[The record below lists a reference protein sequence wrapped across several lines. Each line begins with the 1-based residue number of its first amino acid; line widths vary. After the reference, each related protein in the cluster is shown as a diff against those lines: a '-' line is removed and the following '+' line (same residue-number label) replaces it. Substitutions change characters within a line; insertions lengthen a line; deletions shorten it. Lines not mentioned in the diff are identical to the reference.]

1 MLDLLKTSG
10 LLYLIFSV
18 MMSIIFFSKADVNI
32 ILLITVPIGI
42 VFQGLIV
49 LIICFA
55 LSRIIENMNSQK
67 GSSWLDDKVWK
78 KIIWKYHELHNHL

>member
-67 GSSWLDDKVWK
+67 GSS
-78 KIIWKYHELHNHL
+78 

>member
-18 MMSIIFFSKADVNI
+18 MLAIIFFSKADVNI
-32 ILLITVPIGI
+32 VLLITVPLGI

-55 LSRIIENMNSQK
+55 LSRIIDNLNSLK
-67 GSSWLDDKVWK
+67 GNGSYVEST
-78 KIIWKYHELHNHL
+78 E

>member
-1 MLDLLKTSG
+1 MLDLLKTTG

-32 ILLITVPIGI
+32 ILLITIPIGI
-42 VFQGLIV
+42 VFQGIIT

-55 LSRIIENMNSQK
+55 LSRIIEHLNSIK
-67 GSSWLDDKVWK
+67 GGGEFGESKG
-78 KIIWKYHELHNHL
+78 